1 MDEIQ
6 NKGLTQ
12 KSTPCTI
19 EATSYRAL
27 SPFNFLSSPSPLN
40 RISQK
45 AWFRDAPKLGELS
58 HIVLSSP
65 EAAREVMKT
74 HDINF
79 ASRPFLLDAEII
91 MYHFSDI
98 AFASYGGYWRQLR
111 KVCTVELLRWLCPED
126 ASNTKHI
133 SILRKL
139 VEAAAGFRIADLFPS
154 IKLLHVISGMGAKLE
169 RFHHDLDDHGGLE
182 FPLTTDNVKAV
193 ILFSN
198 L

>member
-79 ASRPFLLDAEII
+79 ANRPFLLDAEII
-91 MYHFSDI
+91 MNHFSDI

-111 KVCTVELLRWLCPED
+111 KVCTLELLSTKCVQSFRSIRGKQVSSLIRSIY
-126 ASNTKHI
+126 SNT
-133 SILRKL
+133 
-139 VEAAAGFRIADLFPS
+139 
-154 IKLLHVISGMGAKLE
+154 
-169 RFHHDLDDHGGLE
+169 GLE
-182 FPLTTDNVKAV
+182 INSGE
-193 ILFSN
+193 LFCSLSYGFTLRMAFSGRCKQHEAHFN
-198 L
+198 SEETCGSCSWF